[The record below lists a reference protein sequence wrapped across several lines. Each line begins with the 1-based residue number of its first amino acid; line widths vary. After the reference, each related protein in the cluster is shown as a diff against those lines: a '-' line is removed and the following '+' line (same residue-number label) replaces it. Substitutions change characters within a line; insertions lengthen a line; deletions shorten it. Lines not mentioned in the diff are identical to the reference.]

1 MRARFLLPA
10 NAPQYRAIAFG
21 TRAAAG
27 YLTARRVVG
36 VLTVRSSGCGAR
48 RYVNR
53 GDCMLMMHQEAE
65 AEQDY
70 VKDRPRTQSTHSS
83 PWMLKY
89 THAEYSQ

>member
-1 MRARFLLPA
+1 VALARGDVALA
-10 NAPQYRAIAFG
+10 RGGGG
-21 TRAAAG
+21 TG
-27 YLTARRVVG
+27 SRR
-36 VLTVRSSGCGAR
+36 GAR

-83 PWMLKY
+83 RWVLKY
-89 THAEYSQ
+89 PHAEYSQ